1 MTKAWVWY
9 GSERLDLDLPSGLDV
24 RVVVPDAPRALEDPL
39 GAVAAALDGPFSDT
53 TIEERARG
61 ASSVVIVVPDGTR
74 VAPAELYLLPLI
86 ARLARVGLGPRNIS
100 VVVGRGI
107 HPPATKPEV
116 ARILGPQVMDALRP
130 VQSAPNAPESNLS
143 LGEDPELGDVRVHRL
158 VAEADLVV
166 LTGSVAPHHL
176 AGFGGGAKALVPG
189 VADRDTVVRA
199 HKLTVRSVVG
209 PDGSLKS
216 LTADDVTPNPFR
228 SALVRAAAMH
238 GRCQLLNVVV
248 GDGGGIAAV
257 AAGDV
262 EPAHTEAIRL
272 WKRGHGATEPEPA
285 DLVIVGTSE
294 PRSRTLI
301 QAHKALL
308 VADRW
313 ARPGAPIVFLAPSH
327 GGPGHADI
335 LPWFEI
341 RDSARHLAALRQSF
355 HPYGLTAYSIR
366 RMANDHPVLVVSEL
380 SRDLLRPM
388 GMLPF
393 ASAAQA
399 IEHARANYTV
409 NSCVVLPAG

>member
-24 RVVVPDAPRALEDPL
+24 RLVVPDVPKALEDPL
-39 GAVAAALDGPFSDT
+39 GAVAAALDGPLSDA
-53 TIEERARG
+53 TIEDRARG

-107 HPPATKPEV
+107 HPPATKAEV
-116 ARILGPQVMDALRP
+116 ARILGPQVMEALRP
-130 VQSAPNAPESNLS
+130 VQSAPNAPESNVS
-143 LGEDPELGDVRVHRL
+143 LGEDAELGDVRVHRL

-189 VADRDTVVRA
+189 VAERDTVIRA

-209 PDGSLKS
+209 PDGRLKS
-216 LTADDVTPNPFR
+216 LTGDDVAPNPFR
-228 SALVRAAAMH
+228 SALLRAVRMH

-262 EPAHTEAIRL
+262 EPAHADAIRL
-272 WKRGHGATEPEPA
+272 WKRGHGATEPELA

-313 ARPGAPIVFLAPSH
+313 ARPGAPIVFLAPSE

-341 RDSARHLAALRQSF
+341 RDPARHLAALRSTF

-366 RMANDHPVLVVSEL
+366 RMANDHPILVVSEL

-393 ASAAQA
+393 ASVAKA